1 MIKLKELLTED
12 KLKPSLIKKVQ
23 AFLKKEL
30 RSDIKVISYHDGAIF
45 RIARASAET
54 HGINIDYQ
62 NHPLYGDTFEIY
74 LVGGDKSA
82 TGGSAAHFNADSEKD
97 ALKAVMT
104 LAKKQKKL
112 LQK

>member
-45 RIARASAET
+45 RASEES

-62 NHPLYGDTFEIY
+62 NHDLYGDTFEIY
-74 LVGGDKSA
+74 LVGGDRFA
-82 TGGSAAHFNADSEKD
+82 TGGSAAHINADSEKD